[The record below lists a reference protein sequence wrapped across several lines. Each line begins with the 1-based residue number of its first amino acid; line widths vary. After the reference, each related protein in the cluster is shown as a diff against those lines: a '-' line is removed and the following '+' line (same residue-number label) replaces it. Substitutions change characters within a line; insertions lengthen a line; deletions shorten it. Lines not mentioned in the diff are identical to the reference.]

1 MSVLSILVHHLLH
14 PSGDLTEMVS
24 FISAWCLVIISLCYT
39 HIVARLVSKGMRR
52 MILFIPVFLYF
63 FVVPLSL
70 SNIHA
75 VGITAFFISWL
86 ANFKLFLFALGRGPL
101 ASDSKPLL
109 SLPIFLAVSCLPIKI
124 HLSPKPTTSY
134 SSREGLLYYTIMV
147 TLLVLMTKVYAY
159 NSKLPDKAVL
169 TLYAIHIYLSL
180 ELILAATA
188 TMVRAM
194 SSLELEPQFNK
205 PYLATSL
212 QEFWGR
218 RWNLAVSGILRPT
231 VYEPMVQLFSVLCPN
246 WSQAPAVFAT
256 FVVSAVNKKV
266 YGRWRFI
273 PTGTSR
279 VLTFGFVMGTGLW
292 LFLPV
297 FKRGNIFER
306 ILEEYAHAGAV
317 SSASSFHGRFPS
329 LAAPSSARVSLRWF
343 IPTGTSRVLTFG
355 FVMGTGLWLFLPVF
369 KRGNIFER
377 ILEEYAHAGAVV
389 SELKS
394 IIASLILNT

>member
-39 HIVARLVSKGMRR
+39 HVVARLVSKGMRR

-231 VYEPMVQLFSVLCPN
+231 VYEPMVQLFSVLGPN

-256 FVVSAVNKKV
+256 FVVSGLMHELIFFYLGGLMPDWKVMWFFLVHGICTTVEIAVKKKV

-279 VLTFGFVMGTGLW
+279 VLTFGFVM
-292 LFLPV
+292 V
-297 FKRGNIFER
+297 
-306 ILEEYAHAGAV
+306 
-317 SSASSFHGRFPS
+317 
-329 LAAPSSARVSLRWF
+329 
-343 IPTGTSRVLTFG
+343 
-355 FVMGTGLWLFLPVF
+355 TGLWLFLPVF